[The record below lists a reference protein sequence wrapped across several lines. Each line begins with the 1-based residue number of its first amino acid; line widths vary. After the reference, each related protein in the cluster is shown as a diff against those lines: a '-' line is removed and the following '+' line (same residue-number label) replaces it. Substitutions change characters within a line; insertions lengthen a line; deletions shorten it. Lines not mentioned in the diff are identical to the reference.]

1 MQRKYFSVLRA
12 KSKLNIDSKYCES
25 DKRQN
30 YWVFPSFRR
39 SSCVHQRESR
49 LHVKQMAVWWW
60 TTWSLLLVQGVKGK
74 GTVDTEWRVLFLILL
89 QILSFSFSLP
99 SLTALMPLVPLIAME
114 GQSFAM

>member
-1 MQRKYFSVLRA
+1 
-12 KSKLNIDSKYCES
+12 
-25 DKRQN
+25 
-30 YWVFPSFRR
+30 
-39 SSCVHQRESR
+39 
-49 LHVKQMAVWWW
+49 MAVWWW

-114 GQSFAM
+114 GQSFAMEVLTVISMTIIRVIIGITFITVIIGTTIITVIIRH